1 MTDNS
6 EYRFP
11 FSIKVLVAEDNE
23 MNKLLVTSVLS
34 NWGVEYSVASNG
46 IEAVDLMEQ
55 YDFDVILMDIQMPE
69 KDGIEATTDIRN
81 FWDERK
87 KNIPIIALTANAVK
101 GEEQKYFD
109 AGMNGFLT
117 KPFKEK
123 ELFELIATTIQQHQ
137 IKYPAIEKNTDSTV
151 LNKSKH
157 YNLSLIEEL
166 MSGDRNSVQM
176 IVQTFVLSIPP
187 SVIAMQKACDAKDW
201 LETAKNAHGLK
212 ANIDTLQIDLIHNDI
227 KTIEVNG
234 KQGIDL
240 ESIPALVSKVKVVI
254 EETILQLKQEFD
266 LQ

>member
-1 MTDNS
+1 
-6 EYRFP
+6 
-11 FSIKVLVAEDNE
+11 

-34 NWGVEYSVASNG
+34 NWGLEYSVASNG
-46 IEAVDLMEQ
+46 VEAVDLMQ
-55 YDFDVILMDIQMPE
+55 HYDFDVILMDIQMPE
-69 KDGIEATTDIRN
+69 KDGIEATIDIRN

-123 ELFELIATTIQQHQ
+123 ELFELIENTIQLHQ
-137 IKYPAIEKNTDSTV
+137 TKYAS
-151 LNKSKH
+151 NKSDEQAIVQNTAKH

-166 MSGDRNSVQM
+166 MSGNRESVKM
-176 IVQTFVLSIPP
+176 IVNTFVQSIPP

-201 LETAKNAHGLK
+201 LETAKNAHSLK
-212 ANIDTLQIDLIHNDI
+212 ANVDTLQMNIIHHDV
-227 KTIEVNG
+227 KTIEING

-240 ESIPALVSKVKVVI
+240 ESIPALVSKVKTVI
-254 EETILQLKQEFD
+254 EETIVQLKQEFE